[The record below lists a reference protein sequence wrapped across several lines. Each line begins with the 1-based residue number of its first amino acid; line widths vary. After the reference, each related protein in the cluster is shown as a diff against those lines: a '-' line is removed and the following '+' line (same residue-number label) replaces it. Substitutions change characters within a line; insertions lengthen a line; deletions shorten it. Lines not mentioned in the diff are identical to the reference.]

1 MDISRQRE
9 ETAVNTFS
17 PHPLLE
23 YCKNPLECENQRE
36 LFSCCQNAAK
46 SLLKEETAQY
56 NALKISVFEGIFFCG
71 KSVAELT
78 AKKYPSCRSDRRQ
91 AEQLNCCLFTDLL
104 IEGKPLFFFPI
115 VFDKGYKLLSPHIIR
130 AEADNTAAESPVLSK
145 KLKKLNKIAQS
156 GRTYPIF
163 LHMAEARRPYMEIK
177 TASAIIDIA
186 LKDLAF
192 VTRFNAETF
201 FKDTDISV
209 FGRSALSLSEKQD
222 AAAFTALYAIA
233 FCGLTF
239 EDIYRVDQ
247 VFSFSDTG
255 IRSKDMQK
263 RQASEALLKQ
273 LKENSFTA
281 SSLQKM
287 AEALMSLKLPP
298 LNVTNPIFMA
308 ENYVNYWGTAAMG
321 AAFLKPAA
329 NNKELLG
336 QDDLF
341 AEAAKK
347 AEIMADYRYAVSL
360 CQEIPTVGKGSR
372 FRIKAAPSFK
382 AAEKLQQT
390 AEEKENAHI

>member
-1 MDISRQRE
+1 
-9 ETAVNTFS
+9 
-17 PHPLLE
+17 
-23 YCKNPLECENQRE
+23 
-36 LFSCCQNAAK
+36 
-46 SLLKEETAQY
+46 
-56 NALKISVFEGIFFCG
+56 
-71 KSVAELT
+71 
-78 AKKYPSCRSDRRQ
+78 
-91 AEQLNCCLFTDLL
+91 
-104 IEGKPLFFFPI
+104 
-115 VFDKGYKLLSPHIIR
+115 
-130 AEADNTAAESPVLSK
+130 
-145 KLKKLNKIAQS
+145 
-156 GRTYPIF
+156 
-163 LHMAEARRPYMEIK
+163 MEIK

-273 LKENSFTA
+273 LKENSF
-281 SSLQKM
+281 
-287 AEALMSLKLPP
+287 MSLKLPP

>member
-1 MDISRQRE
+1 M
-9 ETAVNTFS
+9 NTFS

-201 FKDTDISV
+201 FKVTDISV
-209 FGRSALSLSEKQD
+209 FGRS
-222 AAAFTALYAIA
+222 AFTALYAIA